1 MEGKN
6 CIEVYPKGTQRTEE
20 VQPMVTASSV
30 EILQSQDGMVLSNT
44 IIKRFNFKER
54 SSIVLNH
61 EPTLEMIPTPFVRC
75 NLSFYK
81 AAREVLFD
89 PKQPVNSHAIV

>member
-30 EILQSQDGMVLSNT
+30 EILQSQDGMVP
-44 IIKRFNFKER
+44 FKHYNQK
-54 SSIVLNH
+54 IQ
-61 EPTLEMIPTPFVRC
+61 F
-75 NLSFYK
+75 
-81 AAREVLFD
+81 
-89 PKQPVNSHAIV
+89 